1 MSNLGN
7 RLAKIEHDRHSARG
21 VAVVEKHS
29 DESTDTAVARWMVDH
44 PGEPDPRAA
53 PVTVYVTK
61 WAREWQAAGRTKPE
75 GLVA

>member
-29 DESTDTAVARWMVDH
+29 DETNESAAARWLADH
-44 PGEPDPRAA
+44 PGEPDPRTA
-53 PVTVYVTK
+53 PLTVFVTK
-61 WAREWQAAGRTKPE
+61 FARPA